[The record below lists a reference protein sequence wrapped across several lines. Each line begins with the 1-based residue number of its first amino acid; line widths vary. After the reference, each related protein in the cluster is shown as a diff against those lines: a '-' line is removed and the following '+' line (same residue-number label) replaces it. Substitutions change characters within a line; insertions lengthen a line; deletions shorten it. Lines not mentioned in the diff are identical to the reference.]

1 MPVYFVQE
9 HTKPAAGPNFSGNG
23 SGCSTL
29 PANTSSELPISGHRP
44 LFEQPDEFIDYMN
57 NTVLLLPHRPS

>member
-1 MPVYFVQE
+1 MLDAPSKHVV
-9 HTKPAAGPNFSGNG
+9 K
-23 SGCSTL
+23 
-29 PANTSSELPISGHRP
+29 LPISGHRT